1 LTLKDEWKHE
11 FISIV
16 KRVLNISTLDDL
28 LKFNLKNLN
37 DPTFRKIR
45 FVTSNLV
52 RTVPGIQTLTQT
64 VLDPNDNIL
73 SVGEKSLIFIRIAW
87 LCRSEYQFISETL
100 RGVQNGIIWE
110 DLKRI
115 ISESTSL
122 GSKFKNITL
131 LNAVDELYE
140 DFFINDTT
148 WKALSE
154 NYSEQQL
161 AGIIIAA
168 GVCYSRSML
177 LKSIGIQFEVK
188 NNGFG
193 DLSDKINQLERF
205 KEIYECVKTLKMF
218 YKEKISEKIN
228 RKRLKIPRIAPKEY
242 SAWTEERKNLFSVTL
257 NRTFN
262 VSSLSDFLNMDFSGL
277 NRNSLIQLLT
287 LTSNINKTT
296 CGLTAL
302 MQHALPPPYD
312 LTAKSLLPSRDKEL
326 LIIRT
331 GWLCRAEYEFVAHV
345 SIGLDI
351 GITWEE
357 IESIIEGSN
366 SSSWDPKDC
375 TLLKTVDELHKNLF
389 ISDDTWKRLSK
400 TYDEQ
405 QLMGI
410 IIVVGRYHLIA
421 MLNNSFGIQ
430 FGEKNEG
437 FGDLSEKI
445 NNTEFAKHYFKKIIK
460 ARKLYRS
467 KVEEYKKETFI

>member
-1 LTLKDEWKHE
+1 
-11 FISIV
+11 
-16 KRVLNISTLDDL
+16 
-28 LKFNLKNLN
+28 
-37 DPTFRKIR
+37 
-45 FVTSNLV
+45 
-52 RTVPGIQTLTQT
+52 
-64 VLDPNDNIL
+64 
-73 SVGEKSLIFIRIAW
+73 
-87 LCRSEYQFISETL
+87 
-100 RGVQNGIIWE
+100 
-110 DLKRI
+110 
-115 ISESTSL
+115 
-122 GSKFKNITL
+122 
-131 LNAVDELYE
+131 
-140 DFFINDTT
+140 
-148 WKALSE
+148 
-154 NYSEQQL
+154 
-161 AGIIIAA
+161 
-168 GVCYSRSML
+168 ML

-218 YKEKISEKIN
+218 YKEKISEKVN

-262 VSSLSDFLNMDFSGL
+262 VSSLSDFLNMNFSGL

-366 SSSWDPKDC
+366 SSSWNPKDC
-375 TLLKTVDELHKNLF
+375 TLLKTVDELHKDLF
-389 ISDDTWKRLSK
+389 ICDDTWKSLSK
-400 TYDEQ
+400 TYNEQ

-437 FGDLSEKI
+437 FGALSEKI

-467 KVEEYKKETFI
+467 KVEEYKKETFV